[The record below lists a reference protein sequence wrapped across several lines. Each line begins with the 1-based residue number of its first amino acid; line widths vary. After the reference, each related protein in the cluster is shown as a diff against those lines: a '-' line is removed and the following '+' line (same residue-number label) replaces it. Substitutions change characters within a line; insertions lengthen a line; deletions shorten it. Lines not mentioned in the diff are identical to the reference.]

1 MDFYTNDSIR
11 LDYQDR
17 GKGQPVVL
25 VEGFGGYQE
34 IWSQQVD
41 YLLDMNCRVITYDH
55 RNHGH
60 SQRTKQGLKIDQL
73 ATDLVNLVKYLQ
85 LKRPILIGH
94 SMGASVCYA
103 YLEKSHNIKAMMSID
118 QSPKMLNDSIWPYGF
133 TDYTLGNY
141 QTKASKTNTGHE
153 TLHGLDRRVISQ
165 LDLAK
170 RQTPFD
176 RVSSLPLLFDHF
188 QQDWIKTLVTTQIP
202 ISLVVAEQSPYF
214 DPQFAKVLADK
225 SSLIKQI
232 ELSNCGHDIM
242 AEIPDEFNQSLRH
255 FIFSNLRN

>member
-73 ATDLVNLVKYLQ
+73 ATDLVN
-85 LKRPILIGH
+85 
-94 SMGASVCYA
+94 
-103 YLEKSHNIKAMMSID
+103 
-118 QSPKMLNDSIWPYGF
+118 
-133 TDYTLGNY
+133 
-141 QTKASKTNTGHE
+141 
-153 TLHGLDRRVISQ
+153 
-165 LDLAK
+165 
-170 RQTPFD
+170 
-176 RVSSLPLLFDHF
+176 
-188 QQDWIKTLVTTQIP
+188 
-202 ISLVVAEQSPYF
+202 
-214 DPQFAKVLADK
+214 
-225 SSLIKQI
+225 
-232 ELSNCGHDIM
+232 
-242 AEIPDEFNQSLRH
+242 
-255 FIFSNLRN
+255 